1 MASNNELPVSLLNQI
16 CSQNNLT
23 PVYTMLAREGR
34 SHAPTFTQKVELC
47 GISEEGTG
55 ASKKKAKHIAARL
68 MLKRMLKSDLMEIDY
83 SQIDAINRCLKRC
96 DEEDIAEGLVLTKQI
111 VAKQQ
116 QQAIGGSGSHD
127 GGDDD
132 DISQMTAHP
141 LIEVEIPN
149 DEVNPV
155 GKLHELCVKKHWPS
169 PDYED
174 KGENGPPNEREF
186 IMKCKIEGINIEV
199 TGTGKT
205 KKIAKRLAAQEM
217 LGRLRED
224 NLVRPDPLLDRLPT
238 NAWKASTFDF
248 IEEVRYITKNRAQQV
263 VDEATLLRR
272 FFDDLAANTEKMELL
287 CGIFA
292 NDLKKYMIK
301 YMDTDVIIPEV
312 ENLVERLEKLLNLKM
327 DLSVL
332 PEKRFNDNR
341 YQCMGEFVALDAKYE
356 ALSIG
361 ASFATEKD
369 LQRLKE
375 KTMSR
380 VIVVLLMFL
389 VD

>member
-1 MASNNELPVSLLNQI
+1 MAANNELPVSLLNQI

-23 PVYTMLAREGR
+23 PVYTVLAKEGR
-34 SHAPTFTQKVELC
+34 VHAPTFTQKVELC

-96 DEEDIAEGLVLTKQI
+96 DEEDIAEGIVLTKQI

-116 QQAIGGSGSHD
+116 QQAICGSGSPD

-132 DISQMTAHP
+132 ICQMTAHP

-169 PDYED
+169 PDYQDIDE
-174 KGENGPPNEREF
+174 KGQQHEREF
-186 IMKCKIEGINIEV
+186 IIKCKIDGIKIEV

-205 KKIAKRLAAQEM
+205 KKLAKRQAAQEM

-224 NLVRPDPLLDRLPT
+224 NLERPDPLLDRLPT

-263 VDEATLLRR
+263 ADEATLLSR
-272 FFDDLAANTEKMELL
+272 FFDDLRANTEKMEQL

-292 NDLKKYMIK
+292 NDMMKYMIQ
-301 YMDTDVIIPEV
+301 YMDTDVMIPEV
-312 ENLVERLEKLLNLKM
+312 ENLVNRLEKLLNLKM
-327 DLSVL
+327 DISVL
-332 PEKRFNDNR
+332 PEKRFSDNR

-361 ASFATEKD
+361 ASFATETD

-389 VD
+389 VE